1 MAVKT
6 ETEQHQPATVNLT
19 YLLVYTAVYTLQ
31 QSQTKNKNKFYIQLL
46 NFLFWHKEAVD
57 LEIFTALK
65 SIDYNAGR
73 GDVVYSAA
81 DYCSEHL

>member
-31 QSQTKNKNKFYIQLL
+31 QSQTKKKKFYIQLL

-73 GDVVYSAA
+73 DDDVYSAA
-81 DYCSEHL
+81 DYCGEHL